1 METIYSYVE
10 TSESNVIPTKD
21 LTQNIKKAV
30 GNKIFTV
37 NFFTKNFDRRQLTG
51 RLNVVKYCGTGKPTV
66 DLDKYLVVFEMNKKQ
81 YRNVNV
87 KGIAW
92 IKFQNKKWMF

>member
-37 NFFTKNFDRRQLTG
+37 NIIMKKICIISIIIKYIQLNKLNCIFNLYLKLDR
-51 RLNVVKYCGTGKPTV
+51 PP
-66 DLDKYLVVFEMNKKQ
+66 
-81 YRNVNV
+81 
-87 KGIAW
+87 
-92 IKFQNKKWMF
+92 

>member
-1 METIYSYVE
+1 METIYSYIE

-37 NFFTKNFDRRQLTG
+37 NFFTKNFDRREG
-51 RLNVVKYCGTGKPTV
+51 
-66 DLDKYLVVFEMNKKQ
+66 
-81 YRNVNV
+81 
-87 KGIAW
+87 
-92 IKFQNKKWMF
+92 

>member
-1 METIYSYVE
+1 METIYNYVE
-10 TSESNVIPTKD
+10 TSKSNIILTKD

-51 RLNVVKYCGTGKPTV
+51 RLNVVKYWGTGKPTV